1 MRKFKKLISFMIV
14 CISILVLFGCS
25 GSEKADVDQTPMKL
39 YEHGLDVVAL
49 MNEMINNDDYLYLFT
64 QSKDIYNII
73 SNMRAGDYSSPKA
86 IYRLKIDDNELL
98 SLYAGTEQETI
109 KGFSEEL
116 MQELDKKTAG
126 ALVSII
132 NGMTGVNNLAASS
145 VCTASKLFVYN
156 DISAH
161 ELYLYMYDNALPVV
175 VSFIK
180 GNNGAVE
187 AVGNFL
193 MLEDFKTANEEFIV
207 NYFGNFSVEAT
218 AVEFMK

>member
-86 IYRLKIDDNELL
+86 I
-98 SLYAGTEQETI
+98 
-109 KGFSEEL
+109 
-116 MQELDKKTAG
+116 
-126 ALVSII
+126 
-132 NGMTGVNNLAASS
+132 
-145 VCTASKLFVYN
+145 
-156 DISAH
+156 
-161 ELYLYMYDNALPVV
+161 
-175 VSFIK
+175 
-180 GNNGAVE
+180 
-187 AVGNFL
+187 
-193 MLEDFKTANEEFIV
+193 
-207 NYFGNFSVEAT
+207 
-218 AVEFMK
+218 